1 MSYSPCGVVTV
12 PLLHRRL
19 GGLLQIAILIDG
31 CYKQS
36 FCQKG
41 THTISMHHYMTEAI
55 SVYYEIS
62 GVVDVV
68 VCFIASSDPTRRG
81 VYGFDRT
88 IIL

>member
-1 MSYSPCGVVTV
+1 
-12 PLLHRRL
+12 
-19 GGLLQIAILIDG
+19 
-31 CYKQS
+31 
-36 FCQKG
+36 
-41 THTISMHHYMTEAI
+41 MHHYMTEAI
-55 SVYYEIS
+55 SVYDIS